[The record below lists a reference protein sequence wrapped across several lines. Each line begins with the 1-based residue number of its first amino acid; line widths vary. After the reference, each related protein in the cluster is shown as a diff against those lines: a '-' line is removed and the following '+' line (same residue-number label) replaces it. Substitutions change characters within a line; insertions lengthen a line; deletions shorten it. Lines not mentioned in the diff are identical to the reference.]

1 MKAFLF
7 VSALLAGIA
16 GISMHAD
23 AQNYPWC
30 AYYKNGG
37 TNCGFTTFDQCMAT
51 VSGIH
56 GYCTRN
62 TQYIPLGGP
71 RSRY

>member
-1 MKAFLF
+1 MRAFLF

-16 GISMHAD
+16 GNITHAD

-30 AYYKNGG
+30 AYYKSGG

-56 GYCTRN
+56 GYCARN
-62 TQYIPLGGP
+62 TQYVPPPGP
-71 RSRY
+71 RLR

>member
-1 MKAFLF
+1 
-7 VSALLAGIA
+7 
-16 GISMHAD
+16 
-23 AQNYPWC
+23 
-30 AYYKNGG
+30 
-37 TNCGFTTFDQCMAT
+37 MAT